1 MFLRTFLLGIVLAGG
16 VLAQSTV
23 VITEFLAS
31 NSQGLADADGD
42 RPDWI
47 EIQNTGAGPVNLLGW
62 TLTDDPA
69 NPTKWRF
76 PATNLNAGGFLVVFA
91 SGKDRAVAGAPLHAN
106 FSLSADGEY
115 LGLFAPEARS
125 AATEFSPTFP
135 AQKSDVSFGFRAW
148 AD

>member
-47 EIQNTGAGPVNLLGW
+47 EIQNTGAA
-62 TLTDDPA
+62 DR
-69 NPTKWRF
+69 KS
-76 PATNLNAGGFLVVFA
+76 VV
-91 SGKDRAVAGAPLHAN
+91 
-106 FSLSADGEY
+106 
-115 LGLFAPEARS
+115 
-125 AATEFSPTFP
+125 
-135 AQKSDVSFGFRAW
+135 
-148 AD
+148 